1 MFCSSCGASLPRQ
14 TKYCKSC
21 GAQLSKTDTAAEI
34 KSTEKRLREEMVD
47 LFWLTVF
54 GLGLIVG
61 GMALIKNALHLSDAI
76 VIAYMILSSTAFLI
90 NLGLSLWQ
98 IRRLAGQTKEARSP
112 RQIEPKHDLDT
123 NELDPGAERPALE
136 PVLSVTENTTRELG
150 ASPKQKSE
158 LQSN

>member
-21 GAQLSKTDTAAEI
+21 GAQLSKPDTAAEI
-34 KSTEKRLREEMVD
+34 ESTEKRLREELVD
-47 LFWLTVF
+47 LFWVTVI
-54 GLGLIVG
+54 GLSLIVG
-61 GMALIKNALHLSDAI
+61 GMTLIKNALHLSDI
-76 VIAYMILSSTAFLI
+76 VVIAYMILSSTAFMI

-98 IRRLAGQTKEARSP
+98 IRRLAGQIKEARNAG
-112 RQIEPKHDLDT
+112 QIEPKPDLDT
-123 NELDPGAERPALE
+123 NELGPGADRAALD

-150 ASPKQKSE
+150 TSPKQKSE